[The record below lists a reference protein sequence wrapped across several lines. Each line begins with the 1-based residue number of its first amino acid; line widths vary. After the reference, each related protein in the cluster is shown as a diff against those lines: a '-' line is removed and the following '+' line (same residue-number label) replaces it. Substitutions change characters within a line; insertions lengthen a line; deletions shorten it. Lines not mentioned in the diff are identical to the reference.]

1 MFHTLIYDPLY
12 NLLVGILAVIPHADL
27 GIAVILLTVIVKIL
41 LFPLAKQAI
50 QTQVVLKRINPQL
63 EELKETHKDDQQK
76 QVKEMFALYKKHGV
90 HPLSGFLTLL
100 IQLPVIFSLYWIFY
114 RGGFPVIDT
123 TLLYSFVPQPE
134 SVSMH
139 LFDFIDLTA
148 KSIPLAF
155 LAGATQF
162 VHAWI
167 AMEPPQTN
175 TKPGESMKDDIMRSL
190 HIQTRYILPLVIM
203 FVAYTISAAVALY
216 WTVSNLFTIGQEIL
230 VRRRLRDTQ

>member
-1 MFHTLIYDPLY
+1 ML
-12 NLLVGILAVIPHADL
+12 
-27 GIAVILLTVIVKIL
+27 
-41 LFPLAKQAI
+41 
-50 QTQVVLKRINPQL
+50 
-63 EELKETHKDDQQK
+63 
-76 QVKEMFALYKKHGV
+76 ALYKKHGV

-114 RGGFPVIDT
+114 RGGLPVIDT
-123 TLLYSFVPQPE
+123 TILYSFIPQPE

-139 LFDFIDLTA
+139 LFDVIDLTA

-175 TKPGESMKDDIMRSL
+175 TKPGESLKDDVMRSL
-190 HIQTRYILPLVIM
+190 HIQTRYILPVVIM
-203 FVAYTISAAVALY
+203 VVAYSISSAVALY
-216 WTVSNLFTIGQEIL
+216 WTVSNLFTVGQEIL